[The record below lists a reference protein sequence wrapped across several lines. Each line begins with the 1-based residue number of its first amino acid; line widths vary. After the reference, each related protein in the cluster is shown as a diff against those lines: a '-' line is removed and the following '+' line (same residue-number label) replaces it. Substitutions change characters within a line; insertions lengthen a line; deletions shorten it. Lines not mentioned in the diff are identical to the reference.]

1 MYDKRGITKD
11 LPVIITQIRALP
23 VIETGWEL
31 YPCYYEVTGKMD
43 FISYG
48 LVKTVHKGD
57 FIVWDDYGNAIPL
70 RKNVWNKLYGKY
82 LMGDNKN
89 VYSLEQ

>member
-11 LPVIITQIRALP
+11 LPVVITQIRALP
-23 VIETGWEL
+23 IIETGWEE

-48 LVKTVHKGD
+48 TVKTVHKGD
-57 FIVWDDYGNAIPL
+57 LIVWNEYENAIPM

-82 LMGDNKN
+82 LMEEKVN
-89 VYSLEQ
+89 VVSLEK